1 MEDGSKSALRKV
13 PTVPPGYNKFL
24 LIPLVP
30 VVAAIVVAS
39 PVIAGVAMVGLPF
52 VLPVVLVAIFL
63 LAGGLV
69 SGAALYSSTRAG
81 RAQVGGYIGP
91 IIDQLLHSRA
101 GQALVYDTGPRPT
114 PVSVCRQVLPQGMWS
129 KLFLSL
135 LIDLIGSCSYLLPVV
150 GEGLDL
156 AWAPIQTIFIMSMYD
171 STSPNL
177 KYVSFIEE
185 VMPFTDIVPTAT
197 IGWAC
202 EFVPA
207 MLSDSKVPPEMT
219 QAVSMLVT
227 SATGTARTG
236 TSTTQS

>member
-13 PTVPPGYNKFL
+13 PRVPSGYNKFL

-30 VVAAIVVAS
+30 VVAAVVVAS
-39 PVIAGVAMVGLPF
+39 PVVAGVAMVGLPF
-52 VLPVVLVAIFL
+52 FLPVVLVGIFL

-69 SGAALYSSTRAG
+69 SAGALYSSTRAG
-81 RAQVGGYIGP
+81 RAQVGGSIAP
-91 IIDQLLHSRA
+91 IIDQLLGSRA

-114 PVSVCRQVLPQGMWS
+114 PVSVCRQVIPRGMWP

-135 LIDLIGSCSYLLPVV
+135 LIDLVGSSSYLLPVV

-156 AWAPIQTIFIMSMYD
+156 AWAPMQTILIMAMYD
-171 STSPNL
+171 SSSPNL

-185 VMPFTDIVPTAT
+185 VLPFTDIVPSAT

-207 MLSDSKVPPEMT
+207 ILSDNKVPPEVT
-219 QAVSMLVT
+219 QAVSMLV
-227 SATGTARTG
+227 SSSVATARTG
-236 TSTTQS
+236 SSTSQS